1 MPEIDFFLL
10 CFISDFTRIVEKN
23 NIFYLIMSS
32 TITETATPVVAVADN
47 QASNLPS
54 LPRAED
60 DATYQ
65 SIARGNRAGT
75 LKLRG
80 IPVHKDVY
88 AQRQWMKEHMAAAF
102 RFFGKQGYGEGASG
116 HISMRGTSISIAIR
130 NVWSMLVINA
140 C

>member
-1 MPEIDFFLL
+1 
-10 CFISDFTRIVEKN
+10 
-23 NIFYLIMSS
+23 MSS
-32 TITETATPVVAVADN
+32 TFTETAPRVVTVADN
-47 QASNLPS
+47 KASCLPS

-65 SIARGNRAGT
+65 SVARGNRAGT
-75 LKLRG
+75 LKLQG

-88 AQRQWMKEHMAAAF
+88 AQRLWMKQHMAAAF

-116 HISMRGTSISIAIR
+116 HISMRGTLKPYVS
-130 NVWSMLVINA
+130 VI